1 MFTSPRM
8 RNLAGIAFLI
18 TAGVVLFYTLRPGE
32 SGIMFLWRDK
42 FQHMAAYSALSF
54 LAGLYAR
61 SWRQAAMFAVGL
73 VAVGYGLEIAQTF
86 VGRSYDLLDAA
97 ANAAGCLIG
106 FTLSRILAR
115 F

>member
-1 MFTSPRM
+1 MFTSSRV
-8 RNLAGIAFLI
+8 RHIAGVVFVI
-18 TAGVVLFYTLRPGE
+18 TAAVVLFYTLRPGD
-32 SGIMFLWRDK
+32 SGITFLWKDK
-42 FQHMAAYSALSF
+42 IQHMAAYSALSF

-61 SWRQAAMFAVGL
+61 SWRQAAFFAVSL

-97 ANAAGCLIG
+97 SNAAGCLIG
-106 FTLSRILAR
+106 FTLSRIVAR